1 MRLHGFLKNH
11 RMLIIFL
18 IFTLCFIWGNSLL
31 PASVSGDFS
40 GRVNDLVNMI
50 WHTIDH
56 RIGSSGDGVLRKVA
70 HATEFAALG
79 METLVLFQYDFKKKW
94 TSIFLCGIGTALID
108 ETIQLFTAGRSGEV
122 RDIWID
128 FTGFLFGVL
137 LVHITLG
144 RRKQKRTDQ
153 SSKR

>member
-1 MRLHGFLKNH
+1 
-11 RMLIIFL
+11 MLILLL

-31 PASVSGDFS
+31 PASVSGAFS

-56 RIGSSGDGVLRKVA
+56 KMGSSGDGVLRKVA

-79 METLVLFQYDFKKKW
+79 METLVLFQYDFKKNW
-94 TSIFLCGIGTALID
+94 ASIFLCGVSTALID
-108 ETIQLFTAGRSGEV
+108 ETIQVFTAGRSGQI

-128 FTGFLFGVL
+128 FAGFLFGVL
-137 LVHITLG
+137 LIHITLG
-144 RRKQKRTDQ
+144 RKQKRTDQ

>member
-1 MRLHGFLKNH
+1 MAFFKS
-11 RMLIIFL
+11 
-18 IFTLCFIWGNSLL
+18 NSLL

-56 RIGSSGDGVLRKVA
+56 KMGSSGDGVLRKVA

-94 TSIFLCGIGTALID
+94 PSIFLCGIGTALID
-108 ETIQLFTAGRSGEV
+108 ETIQLFTVGRSGEV

-137 LVHITLG
+137 LIHIILG
-144 RRKQKRTDQ
+144 RKKQKKTNEF
-153 SSKR
+153 SKK

>member
-1 MRLHGFLKNH
+1 MAFLKSH
-11 RMLIIFL
+11 RMLIILL

-31 PASVSGDFS
+31 PASVSGAFS

-56 RIGSSGDGVLRKVA
+56 KVRFGGDGVLRKVA

-79 METLVLFQYDFKKKW
+79 MEILALFQYDFKRKW
-94 TSIFLCGIGTALID
+94 TSVLLCGVSTALID
-108 ETIQLFTAGRSGEV
+108 ETIQLFIAGRSGEV

-128 FTGFLFGVL
+128 FTGFLLGVL
-137 LVHITLG
+137 LIHITLG
-144 RRKQKRTDQ
+144 RKQKRTDQ
-153 SSKR
+153 SPQK

>member
-1 MRLHGFLKNH
+1 MAFLKSH
-11 RMLIIFL
+11 RMLMILL

-31 PASVSGDFS
+31 PASVSGAFS

-50 WHTIDH
+50 WHTIYH
-56 RIGSSGDGVLRKVA
+56 KMVSSGDGTLRKIA

-79 METLVLFQYDFKKKW
+79 METLVLLRYDLKKNW
-94 TSIFLCGIGTALID
+94 ASIFLCGVSTALID
-108 ETIQLFTAGRSGEV
+108 ETIQLFIAGRSGEV

-128 FTGFLFGVL
+128 FAGFLLGVL
-137 LVHITLG
+137 LIHITLG

>member
-1 MRLHGFLKNH
+1 MTFLKSH
-11 RMLIIFL
+11 RMLIILL

-31 PASVSGDFS
+31 PASVSEDFS

-56 RIGSSGDGVLRKVA
+56 KVGSGGDGVLRKVA
-70 HATEFAALG
+70 HATEFAVLG
-79 METLVLFQYDFKKKW
+79 METLALFQYDFKRKW
-94 TSIFLCGIGTALID
+94 TSVFLCGIGTALID
-108 ETIQLFTAGRSGEV
+108 ETIQLFTVGRSGEV

-137 LVHITLG
+137 LIHIIWG
-144 RRKQKRTDQ
+144 RKKQKKADEL
-153 SSKR
+153 SKR